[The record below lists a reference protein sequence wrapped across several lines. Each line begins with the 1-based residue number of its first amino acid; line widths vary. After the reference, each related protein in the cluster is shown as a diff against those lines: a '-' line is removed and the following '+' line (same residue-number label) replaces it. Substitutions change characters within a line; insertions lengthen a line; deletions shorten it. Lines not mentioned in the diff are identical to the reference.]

1 MKGKVVSGMIM
12 TLIFIGLA
20 LNVRPTEASYSRSF
34 TIIRLIDAFVDI
46 DPNTLNLKSRG
57 HWVKTYI
64 ELPEGYDV
72 SDIDI
77 STVRLND
84 EISAELHPTE
94 IGDYDTDG
102 IPDLMVKLNRQ
113 DLIAILSAGEATLTI
128 TGRVRGTLFKGR
140 DTIRVINE

>member
-1 MKGKVVSGMIM
+1 M

-20 LNVRPTEASYSRSF
+20 FNVGQAF

-57 HWVKTYI
+57 RWIKTYI

-72 SDIDI
+72 NNIDI

-84 EISAELHPTE
+84 EILAELHPTE

-102 IPDLMVKLNRQ
+102 IPDLMVKFNRR

-128 TGRVRGTLFKGR
+128 TGRVRSTLFVGR
-140 DTIRVINE
+140 NTIRVINE

>member
-1 MKGKVVSGMIM
+1 MIM

-20 LNVRPTEASYSRSF
+20 FNVGRAF

-57 HWVKTYI
+57 RWIKTYI

-72 SDIDI
+72 NNIDV

-84 EISAELHPTE
+84 EILAELHPTE
-94 IGDYDTDG
+94 IGDYDIDG
-102 IPDLMVKLNRQ
+102 IPDLMVKFNRQ
-113 DLIAILSAGEATLTI
+113 DLIAILSTGEATLAI
-128 TGRVRGTLFKGR
+128 TGRVSGTLFIGR
-140 DTIRVINE
+140 DKIGVINE